1 MYFKNYC
8 IVFMGDT
15 TNCLETLN
23 QLSEMPPRIL
33 NAKGILIS
41 TFTSVLNVNEITAFY
56 KMENKNFLVF
66 ELDDKKSGY
75 NITKKNISDGLF
87 SFLDDAKSGEDLVKK
102 VFMDS
107 NRAKNSKISTKNLDV
122 DTVKDEYEISE
133 VDIEKMVPSEKQEMI
148 NKLIDNGVENLTE
161 KDKKLLELLSK

>member
-1 MYFKNYC
+1 
-8 IVFMGDT
+8 MGDT

-66 ELDDKKSGY
+66 ELDDKNSGY

-87 SFLDDAKSGEDLVKK
+87 SFLDDVKSGEDLVKK

-107 NRAKNSKISTKNLDV
+107 NRAKSSKISTKNLDV

-161 KDKKLLELLSK
+161 KDKKLLQLLSK

>member
-1 MYFKNYC
+1 
-8 IVFMGDT
+8 
-15 TNCLETLN
+15 
-23 QLSEMPPRIL
+23 
-33 NAKGILIS
+33 
-41 TFTSVLNVNEITAFY
+41 
-56 KMENKNFLVF
+56 
-66 ELDDKKSGY
+66 
-75 NITKKNISDGLF
+75 
-87 SFLDDAKSGEDLVKK
+87 LVKK

>member
-1 MYFKNYC
+1 
-8 IVFMGDT
+8 MGDT

-87 SFLDDAKSGEDLVKK
+87 SFLDDIKSGDDLVKK

>member
-66 ELDDKKSGY
+66 ELDDKNSGY

-87 SFLDDAKSGEDLVKK
+87 SFLDDVKSGEDLVKK

-107 NRAKNSKISTKNLDV
+107 NRAKSSKISTKNLDV

-161 KDKKLLELLSK
+161 KDKKLLQLLSK

>member
-87 SFLDDAKSGEDLVKK
+87 SFLDDIKSGDDLVKK